1 MGALCR
7 RHVRSLLI
15 AGLGGLAF
23 FSCPGVRSVP
33 RAEAQD
39 SMAARPWYE
48 TISVNGF
55 VSSSYSYS
63 FNRPLSRVNGYRI
76 FDFDDKSF
84 KIDVAE
90 IVLQKPT
97 PKAGDAGFRMD
108 VAMGGS
114 IPRVTAAAG
123 LFRDAFGNGQD
134 IDLQQAYVSY
144 VANAGR
150 GLKLELGKFVTHFGY
165 EVIEGY
171 DGWNDNVTR
180 SLLFGYAI
188 PFTHTGIRAA
198 YPFSD
203 RVSAMV
209 MVVNGWDDATD
220 RNQQKS
226 AGAQLSL
233 TPSSKLTLILNG
245 MYGAERPDNSRDPRT
260 LLDLVATWRPAG
272 RFALGLNLDHGRE
285 KNGAS
290 PGRNA
295 RWDGAAV
302 YVRVGLTEK
311 FSLIGRAERFGDWDG
326 ARTGLTQRLNEVT
339 LTPEFRPA
347 PGIVMRGDLRLDH
360 SDQEVFENHGAP
372 DHDQTTAIAS
382 MLFAF

>member
-1 MGALCR
+1 M
-7 RHVRSLLI
+7 
-15 AGLGGLAF
+15 
-23 FSCPGVRSVP
+23 P

-39 SMAARPWYE
+39 STATLPWYE
-48 TISVNGF
+48 AISVNGF
-55 VSSSYSYS
+55 VSSSYSYNL
-63 FNRPLSRVNGYRI
+63 NRPLFPVNGYRV

-90 IVLQKPT
+90 LVLQKPT
-97 PKAGDAGFRMD
+97 PKAGDAGFRVD
-108 VAMGGS
+108 VAAGGS
-114 IPRVTAAAG
+114 IPRVSAAAG

-144 VANAGR
+144 LADAGR
-150 GLKLELGKFVTHFGY
+150 GLKLEFGKFVTQFGY

-203 RVSAMV
+203 RVSGMV

-233 TPSSKLTLILNG
+233 TPAAALTVILNG
-245 MYGAERPDNSRDPRT
+245 MYGAERPDNTRDPRT
-260 LLDLVATWRPAG
+260 LLDFVATWKPTG
-272 RFALGLNLDHGRE
+272 RVALGLNLDHGKE

-290 PGRNA
+290 PGRDA
-295 RWDGAAV
+295 RWEGVAA
-302 YVRVGLTEK
+302 YVRVRLTEK
-311 FSLIGRAERFGDWDG
+311 FSLIGRAEQFGDLDG
-326 ARTGLTQRLNEVT
+326 ARTGLSQHLKEIT

-347 PGIVMRGDLRLDH
+347 RGLVIRGDLRRDH
-360 SDQEVFENHGAP
+360 SDQEVFEAHGAP
-372 DHDQTTAIAS
+372 KQDQTTAIVN

>member
-1 MGALCR
+1 MG
-7 RHVRSLLI
+7 VRGGMLLI
-15 AGLGGLAF
+15 AVLVGLAGL
-23 FSCPGVRSVP
+23 STGSVT

-39 SMAARPWYE
+39 STATRPWYE
-48 TISVNGF
+48 VISLNGF

-63 FNRPLSRVNGYRI
+63 FNRPLSRVNGYRV
-76 FDFDDKSF
+76 FDLDDKSF

-90 IVLQKPT
+90 LVLQKPT

-134 IDLQQAYVSY
+134 IDLQQGYVSY

-203 RVSAMV
+203 RVSATV

-233 TPSSKLTLILNG
+233 TPSSKWTLILNG

-260 LLDLVATWRPAG
+260 LLDLVAMWKPSGGIT
-272 RFALGLNLDHGRE
+272 LGLNLDHGRE
-285 KNGAS
+285 ENGAS
-290 PGRNA
+290 PGRDA

-302 YVRVGLTEK
+302 YVRVPITGK

-326 ARTGLTQRLNEVT
+326 GRTGLIQRLNEVT
-339 LTPEFRPA
+339 LTPEFRLS

-360 SDQEVFENHGAP
+360 SDQPVFEKHGAP
-372 DHDQTTAIAS
+372 NNDQTTAIAS

>member
-1 MGALCR
+1 M
-7 RHVRSLLI
+7 LLI
-15 AGLGGLAF
+15 AVLAGLGIG
-23 FSCPGVRSVP
+23 SVP

-39 SMAARPWYE
+39 STATRPWYE
-48 TISVNGF
+48 TISVNGL

-63 FNRPLSRVNGYRI
+63 FNRPLSRVNGYRV

-90 IVLQKPT
+90 LVLQKPT
-97 PKAGDAGFRMD
+97 PHAGDAGFRVD
-108 VAMGGS
+108 VAAGGS

-134 IDLQQAYVSY
+134 IDLQQGYVSY
-144 VANAGR
+144 LANAGR
-150 GLKLELGKFVTHFGY
+150 GLRLELGKFVTHFGY

-203 RVSAMV
+203 RVSTTV

-233 TPSSKLTLILNG
+233 TPAAAFTVILNG
-245 MYGAERPDNSRDPRT
+245 MYGAERADNSRDPRT
-260 LLDLVATWRPAG
+260 LLDLVAMWKPSG
-272 RFALGLNLDHGRE
+272 RVALGLNLDNGRE

-295 RWDGAAV
+295 RWDGAAA
-302 YVRVGLTEK
+302 YVRIGVSEK
-311 FSLIGRAERFGDWDG
+311 FSLIGRAEQFGDWDG
-326 ARTGLTQRLNEVT
+326 ARTGLIQRLSEIT
-339 LTPEFRPA
+339 LTPEFHPA

-360 SDQEVFENHGAP
+360 SDEEVFDNHGAP
-372 DHDQTTAIAS
+372 QKDQTTAIAS
-382 MLFAF
+382 VLFAF